1 MHFLS
6 HIFKKKYLHRH
17 WIFHFYDITFSMTNF
32 HSISLLQIMKLCG
45 IRKFLFPHVDNCQY
59 LLYFTLLTVVRQVH
73 RYGNI
78 LWICCNNPLHFVAC
92 TKIGTS
98 CSRRSRYSWR
108 RLPVWSLKVVRWG
121 LRTELCKVVGTSEK
135 ESNHL
140 YKFFLSAET
149 ILGVDLFF
157 KSVLL
162 F

>member
-1 MHFLS
+1 M
-6 HIFKKKYLHRH
+6 
-17 WIFHFYDITFSMTNF
+17 
-32 HSISLLQIMKLCG
+32 
-45 IRKFLFPHVDNCQY
+45 
-59 LLYFTLLTVVRQVH
+59 RQVH

-140 YKFFLSAET
+140 YKIFLSAET

-157 KSVLL
+157 LNRFSSFKL
-162 F
+162 FVKPFYLKQEDNAHWTVSTFEIISKLSHATLTLSAKIMICLELENYTCYQVKVHKMYCHSR